1 MKKHVFGL
9 LAAVLFSGFT
19 QAQCQLSLS
28 RTELSY
34 GKVHESDY
42 SGQHKR
48 WKTLN
53 DRTVQLTAICD
64 APAKMAIFA
73 QGGAQDEGFRFAS
86 DSVML
91 VSASDATLDGKP
103 VMIGKT
109 VSHSPF
115 LLNGAGGNKKLL
127 RDNEGLV
134 PVSGEHILQG
144 QQFTVQLTVRPALS
158 SRDTK
163 VKDKSTLVSNLHFS
177 VETE

>member
-1 MKKHVFGL
+1 MFGL
-9 LAAVLFSGFT
+9 LAALLFSGFT
-19 QAQCQLSLS
+19 QAECQLSLS

-53 DRTVQLTAICD
+53 DRNVQLTAICD
-64 APAKMAIFA
+64 VPVKMAIFA
-73 QGGAQDEGFRFAS
+73 QGGAQEDGFRFAS

-91 VSASDATLDGKP
+91 VSASNATLDGKP

-115 LLNGAGGNKKLL
+115 LLNGAGSDKKLL
-127 RDNEGLV
+127 RANEGLL
-134 PVSGEHILQG
+134 PVSGEQILQG
-144 QQFTVQLTVRPALS
+144 QQFTVQLTIRPALS
-158 SRDTK
+158 SQDTK
-163 VKDKSTLVSNLHFS
+163 VKDKSTLESNLHFS
-177 VETE
+177 IETE